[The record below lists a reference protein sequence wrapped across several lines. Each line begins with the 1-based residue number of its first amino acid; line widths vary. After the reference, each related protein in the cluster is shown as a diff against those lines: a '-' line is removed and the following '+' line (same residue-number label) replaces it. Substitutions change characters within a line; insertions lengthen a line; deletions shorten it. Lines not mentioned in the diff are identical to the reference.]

1 MKGHTKCQGLKEGT
15 INCPRKMG
23 QIYKEM
29 TFETKCEGREE
40 GCHSAEIELSVIGK
54 GASKFSQIRKLLG
67 CLGRGYTGKHDR
79 KRM

>member
-40 GCHSAEIELSVIGK
+40 GCHSTEIERALCNRQGSLRILPDQKGYWGVWVEVI
-54 GASKFSQIRKLLG
+54 QE
-67 CLGRGYTGKHDR
+67 T
-79 KRM
+79 